1 MKPFRIKIVQCSGPF
16 WYAPLVGK
24 TVEVTDFDESD
35 YQLAEFDYVTGE
47 YRTTPDRLDGNGYI
61 LKADCE
67 RYVVSLDTV
76 KVSCGSDLFK
86 SVNYDMGKKYYLGY
100 VSDIRKE
107 NSVYFPDLE
116 WLKGVFGERLENLNE
131 GRQNEIDNL
140 KKCLK
145 YNIPMRELN
154 YLQDDGTF
162 RKQYEKQKY
171 GQDKEYEYK
180 PDRLSEDG
188 RKQFQANI
196 DLGLLV
202 LCELTKEEI
211 NEPQSAS

>member
-24 TVEVTDFDESD
+24 TVEVIDFDESD

-47 YRTTPDRLDGNGYI
+47 YRNTPDRLDGNGYI

-67 RYVVSLDTV
+67 VYTVTLETV